1 MEKKIYLDVANQD
14 KKALIEE
21 ALKIRAEAC
30 ETLGSDIIASLYNIV
45 TGKKVDIE
53 KLE

>member
-14 KKALIEE
+14 RKALIEE

-30 ETLGSDIIASLYNIV
+30 
-45 TGKKVDIE
+45 
-53 KLE
+53 